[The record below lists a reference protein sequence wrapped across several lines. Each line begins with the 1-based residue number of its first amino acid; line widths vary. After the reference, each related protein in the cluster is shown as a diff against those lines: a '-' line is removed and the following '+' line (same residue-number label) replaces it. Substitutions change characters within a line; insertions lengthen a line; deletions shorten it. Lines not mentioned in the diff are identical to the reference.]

1 MLAAYSTADEIEGGP
16 CPKCRA
22 PMMLG
27 RVMPEPPDF
36 DLYTFMCP
44 QCEFVKCL
52 AVEASATQAS
62 LVSSPQERA
71 PGAGRAKSRFPKQQ
85 ISRVRVQRCPSICA
99 AGTGSL
105 SRSSV
110 WTVRLRNHWVA
121 SPLAH

>member
-16 CPKCRA
+16 CPKCQA

-36 DLYTFMCP
+36 DLQTFMCP

-62 LVSSPQERA
+62 LVSSP
-71 PGAGRAKSRFPKQQ
+71 
-85 ISRVRVQRCPSICA
+85 
-99 AGTGSL
+99 
-105 SRSSV
+105 
-110 WTVRLRNHWVA
+110 H
-121 SPLAH
+121 

>member
-1 MLAAYSTADEIEGGP
+1 MPAACSTADEIEGGP

-52 AVEASATQAS
+52 AVEASATHAS
-62 LVSSPQERA
+62 LVFSPQKHA
-71 PGAGRAKSRFPKQQ
+71 PDAGAS
-85 ISRVRVQRCPSICA
+85 
-99 AGTGSL
+99 
-105 SRSSV
+105 
-110 WTVRLRNHWVA
+110 
-121 SPLAH
+121 